1 MKSSMNMKAN
11 QKGFTLIELVVVI
24 VILGI
29 LAVTAAPRFINLQ
42 DDARTATIDGVR
54 AAVNS
59 ASALV
64 HSKSLIAGNNNDAA
78 ADGVEVII
86 DGAGTTANINF
97 GYPTDVA
104 ADWADLLNLDVNDFT
119 TVTIADSADV
129 DVVVIHPTGAAP
141 DFDAWAVAAPAP
153 TDDANCFA
161 YYYTP
166 AAVNGEPVT
175 GSVDCQVP
183 AAAP

>member
-1 MKSSMNMKAN
+1 MNVKAS

-29 LAVTAAPRFINLQ
+29 LAVTAAPRFINIQ

-64 HSKSLIAGNNNDAA
+64 YSKSLIDGNNNVAA
-78 ADGVEVII
+78 GAATPPTIII
-86 DGAGTTANINF
+86 DGAGNTANINF
-97 GYPTDVA
+97 GYPTNVA
-104 ADWADLLNLDVNDFT
+104 DDWTPLLEIDDADFT
-119 TVTIADSADV
+119 TVTLDDSV
-129 DVVVIHPTGAAP
+129 NEVVIIYRTIDPEPALIAPLTAATIPTA
-141 DFDAWAVAAPAP
+141 
-153 TDDANCFA
+153 TANCFT

-166 AAVNGEPVT
+166 TEIGGVPIT
-175 GSVDCQVP
+175 GSVDCRVP
-183 AAAP
+183 

>member
-1 MKSSMNMKAN
+1 MRSSINVKASH
-11 QKGFTLIELVVVI
+11 QGFTLIELVVVI

-29 LAVTAAPRFINLQ
+29 LAVTAAPKFINLQ

-54 AAVNS
+54 AAVGS

-64 HSKSLIAGNNNDAA
+64 HSKSLIAGNNNAPV
-78 ADGVEVII
+78 ADGPTVII

-97 GYPTDVA
+97 GYPTNVA
-104 ADWADLLNLDVNDFT
+104 LDWANLLELDANDFT
-119 TVTIADSADV
+119 TVTIADSAAV
-129 DVVVIHPTGAAP
+129 NVVVIHPTGAAP
-141 DFDAWAVAAPAP
+141 DLAAWAVAAPAP
-153 TDDANCFA
+153 TNAANCFA

-166 AAVNGEPVT
+166 AAVNAEPVT

-183 AAAP
+183 